1 MSKRSIRNLE
11 LNGKRV
17 FVRVDFNTPINNKSI
32 GDDTRIK
39 ASLPTLRYA
48 LERGATVILAS
59 HLGRPKGKH
68 RVELSL
74 EPVAKHLSTLLR
86 KSVRFAHDC
95 IGKPAHDAIEQAHP
109 GEVVMLE
116 NLRFHPEEERNEE
129 GFSVALAE
137 LADIY
142 INDAFSVA
150 HRTHSSTVGIVR
162 HLGEAGIG
170 LLMSS
175 ELERLETMFKSPERP
190 YVAVLGGAK
199 ISGKLEAIE
208 HLLDYVDTLLIGG
221 AMAYTFLK
229 TKDLPIGQ
237 SLIETK
243 LLDAAV
249 HITNKA
255 KARNVS
261 LALPTDH
268 VVADRLEAGSPHEI
282 LSVTNP
288 DIDNRIGTDIGP
300 VTAASYGSI
309 IELAKKV
316 IWNGPMGVFEIE
328 EFAGGTMTI
337 ANAVAMCPGK
347 TLIGGG
353 DSLAAAHKAAIIDR
367 ITHISTGGG
376 ASLEFLGGRTLPGIA
391 VLPNK

>member
-1 MSKRSIRNLE
+1 MPKRSIRNLE

-17 FVRVDFNTPINNKSI
+17 FVRVDFNIPINNKI
-32 GDDTRIK
+32 VGDDTRIK
-39 ASLPTLRYA
+39 TSLPTLRYA
-48 LERGATVILAS
+48 LERGATVILGS

-68 RVELSL
+68 QVELSL

-116 NLRFHPEEERNEE
+116 NLRFHAEEERNEE

-150 HRTHSSTVGIVR
+150 HRTHSSTVGIVK
-162 HLGEAGIG
+162 HFGEAGIG

-175 ELERLETMFKSPERP
+175 ELEHLGTMFKSPERP

-229 TKDLPIGQ
+229 TKNLPIGR
-237 SLIETK
+237 SLIETE

-255 KARNVS
+255 KAQNVS
-261 LALPTDH
+261 LVLPTDH
-268 VVADRLEAGSPHEI
+268 VVADRLEAGSPYET
-282 LSVTNP
+282 LAVTNP

-309 IELAKKV
+309 IESAKKV

-347 TLIGGG
+347 TLVGGG
-353 DSLAAAHKAAIIDR
+353 DSLAAAHKATIIDR

-376 ASLEFLGGRTLPGIA
+376 ASLEFLGGCTLPGIA